1 MDYPRIHKL
10 YGSELRINYDRIRK
24 TNPRILLS
32 CSVWNKDRRNRMSE
46 SQHNEVNKTLTNP
59 NSLVAKAMELK
70 ERYGLEY
77 YLNED
82 GSIGYKVGGND

>member
-1 MDYPRIHKL
+1 
-10 YGSELRINYDRIRK
+10 
-24 TNPRILLS
+24 
-32 CSVWNKDRRNRMSE
+32 MSE